1 MIYDELPKEL
11 SRLFGDILIPAE
23 IRELI
28 IKGWD
33 CMIPNEQAQL
43 ELKLLNEQDKRERLL
58 IAIMETAKTLLDLPP
73 REELQT

>member
-43 ELKLLNEQDKRERLL
+43 ELKLLNEQDKEG
-58 IAIMETAKTLLDLPP
+58 TFTYSHNGNCKDFT
-73 REELQT
+73 